1 MPVEEQRFLVLMQFS
16 LLLFMDYDFGL
27 ISHNSLCPVQGQT
40 DFLQFSSKHFIY
52 LALIFKQLTHFDF
65 LLLLL

>member
-16 LLLFMDYDFGL
+16 LLLLMDYDFGL
-27 ISHNSLCPVQGQT
+27 ISNNSLCPVQGQT
-40 DFLQFSSKHFIY
+40 DFLLFSSKIFIY

-65 LLLLL
+65 LLLL